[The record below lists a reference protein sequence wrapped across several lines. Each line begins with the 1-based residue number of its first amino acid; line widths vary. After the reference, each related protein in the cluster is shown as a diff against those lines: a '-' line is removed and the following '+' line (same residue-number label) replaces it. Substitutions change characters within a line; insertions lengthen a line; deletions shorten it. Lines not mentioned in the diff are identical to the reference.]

1 VALGLLAGLSLL
13 GLLAALFI
21 PRKPPPG
28 ASAPGASAPGSSAPG
43 SSAMG
48 EAAA

>member
-1 VALGLLAGLSLL
+1 VALGLLAGLSIL
-13 GLLAALFI
+13 GLVAAMFI

-28 ASAPGASAPGSSAPG
+28 AAPG